1 MTICKS
7 GKCEYQQGSAGE
19 HLDSLPGLH
28 HRGIFNCNSIIIITV
43 FTIVSRLFLQQ
54 AAAGGEDDQD
64 GLLGLRLRQQ
74 GAARHSRDP
83 HRLPQE
89 DRHQVTWRSQLALFF
104 TFTTL
109 EARKIMH
116 PIHFLRNNKR
126 RALRCGGG
134 GARGERAHPEELIRA
149 RRSSSTCSRTSTG
162 RRSSTLS
169 SLFPTRPCCCRQ
181 LGLLS
186 RVSVIIFYESLK
198 RHSEKD

>member
-1 MTICKS
+1 MRVSTRVCWRTFRFPPRTPPPRYI
-7 GKCEYQQGSAGE
+7 QLQ
-19 HLDSLPGLH
+19 LH
-28 HRGIFNCNSIIIITV
+28 YHHNS
-43 FTIVSRLFLQQ
+43 FYDCLQVVLTQ

-126 RALRCGGG
+126 RHSDRITTPDWTILVDATQNILCLSLVSTFAATAACDWSIGTQWASSANHRQ
-134 GARGERAHPEELIRA
+134 
-149 RRSSSTCSRTSTG
+149 RS
-162 RRSSTLS
+162 
-169 SLFPTRPCCCRQ
+169 Q
-181 LGLLS
+181 Q
-186 RVSVIIFYESLK
+186 K
-198 RHSEKD
+198 